1 MIQKEAEK
9 IFETRELNVNMGP
22 QHPATHGVLRL
33 VLDIDGETI
42 VNVTPHVGYLHRGIE
57 KLGESL
63 SYFQALPLTDRLDYV
78 SAMSNNIGY
87 CIAVEKLFGI
97 EAPERAKFIRTIV
110 GEMSRIANHLLWLAT
125 HALDIGAMTVFLYC
139 FREREWILDLY
150 EMICGAR
157 LTVTYPRVG
166 GVRNDVPREFLD
178 SLWKFT
184 DEFPSRILEYETL
197 IDQNRIWLQ
206 RTVGI
211 GVISAEEA
219 VSWGM
224 TGPTLRGSG
233 VSYDIRKH
241 MPYDAYDKVEF
252 DVPIGTEGDTYDR
265 YRCRMLEM
273 RQSNNIIRQ
282 CIEKLPAG
290 PVMADEPKFTMRPK
304 DEMMAITHPTKQHA
318 YFILEKACKGC
329 GMCLRACPAKA
340 IFGEKK
346 VPHKIK
352 QELCVSCATCYV
364 TCKFKAMTIVPG
376 GKGLSD
382 EKLAELAV
390 APDQLPDDI
399 QKAGEQLVKQ
409 FEFVK
414 KGPKAPEGEIYVA
427 TEVPKGELGF
437 YFVSDGTGKPYRMR
451 LRAPSF
457 IHAGCLPRLCVGHLV
472 ADVIAA
478 IGTIDIVL
486 GECDR

>member
-1 MIQKEAEK
+1 MDQVGK

-42 VNVTPHVGYLHRGIE
+42 VKVTPHVGYLHRGIE

-63 SYFQALPLTDRLDYV
+63 SYFQALPLTDRMDYV

-87 CIAVEKLFGI
+87 CVAVEKLFGI

-110 GEMSRIANHLLWLAT
+110 GEMSRISNHLLWLAT
-125 HALDIGAMTVFLYC
+125 HALDIGAMTVFIYC

-166 GVRNDVPREFLD
+166 GVRNDVPQEFLD
-178 SLWKFT
+178 SIWKFT

-219 VSWGM
+219 VNWGM

-233 VSYDIRKH
+233 VPYDIRKH
-241 MPYDAYDKVEF
+241 MPYDAYDKVDFE
-252 DVPIGTEGDTYDR
+252 VPIGTAGDTYDR

-273 RQSNNIIRQ
+273 RQSNNILRQ
-282 CIEKLPAG
+282 CIEKLPTG
-290 PVMADEPKFTMRPK
+290 PIMADAPKFTLQPK
-304 DEMMAITHPTKQHA
+304 DMMMPITHPTKELA
-318 YFILEKACKGC
+318 YVIEEKVCKGC

-346 VPHKIK
+346 QPHVIK
-352 QELCVSCATCYV
+352 QELCLQCGNCFV
-364 TCKFKAMTIVPG
+364 TCKFKALKLIPG
-376 GKGLSD
+376 GKGMSEEQL
-382 EKLAELAV
+382 KELA
-390 APDQLPDDI
+390 AGPMPEEI
-399 QKAGEQLVKQ
+399 TKAAEYMVKH
-409 FEFVK
+409 FEFIK
-414 KGPKAPEGEIYVA
+414 KGPKVPEGELYVA

-437 YFVSDGTGKPYRMR
+437 YFVSDGSGKPFRMR

-457 IHAGCLPRLCVGHLV
+457 VHAGVLPRLCKGHLV
-472 ADVIAA
+472 ADVIAN

>member
-1 MIQKEAEK
+1 MEQLEK

-33 VLDIDGETI
+33 VLDLDGETI
-42 VNVTPHVGYLHRGIE
+42 FNVTPYVGYLHRGIE
-57 KLGESL
+57 KLGENL
-63 SYFQALPLTDRLDYV
+63 SYFQALPLTDRMDYV

-87 CIAVEKLFGI
+87 VVAVEKLFGI
-97 EAPERAKFIRTIV
+97 EPPERAKFIRTIV

-139 FREREWILDLY
+139 FREREWILDLF
-150 EMICGAR
+150 ENVCGAR
-157 LTVTYPRVG
+157 LTLTYPRIG
-166 GVRNDVPREFLD
+166 GVRNDISQEFVD

-197 IDQNRIWLQ
+197 IDQNRIWLK
-206 RTVGI
+206 RTVDI

-219 VSWGM
+219 VNWGL

-233 VSYDIRKH
+233 VAYDIRKH
-241 MPYDAYDKVEF
+241 TPYDAYDQVDF
-252 DVPIGTEGDTYDR
+252 DVPVGTKGDTYDR

-282 CIEKLPAG
+282 CLEKLPPG
-290 PVMADEPKFTMRPK
+290 PIMADEPKFVLHPK
-304 DEMMAITHPTKQHA
+304 DKMMPITHPTKQHA

-329 GMCLRACPAKA
+329 GMCLRACPAKV
-340 IFGEKK
+340 ITGEKK
-346 VPHKIK
+346 KPHKID
-352 QELCVSCATCYV
+352 QSLCVSCATCLA
-364 TCKFKAMTIVPG
+364 TCKFKALTVVPE

-390 APDQLPDDI
+390 APQDLPEDI
-399 QKAGEQLVKQ
+399 KEAQQHLVEH
-409 FEFVK
+409 FTFIK
-414 KGPKAPEGEIYVA
+414 KGPKVPVGDVYVA

-437 YFVSDGTGKPYRMR
+437 YFVSDGKGNPYRMR
-451 LRAPSF
+451 VRSPSF
-457 IHAGCLPRLCVGHLV
+457 IHAGVLPKLCKGHLV
-472 ADVIAA
+472 ADVIAN

>member
-1 MIQKEAEK
+1 MDQVEK

-42 VNVTPHVGYLHRGIE
+42 VKVTPHVGYLHRGIE

-63 SYFQALPLTDRLDYV
+63 SYYQALPLTDRMDYV

-87 CIAVEKLFGI
+87 CVAVEKLFGI

-125 HALDIGAMTVFLYC
+125 HALDIGAMTVFIYC
-139 FREREWILDLY
+139 FREREWLLDLY

-166 GVRNDVPREFLD
+166 GVRNDVPQEFLD

-219 VSWGM
+219 VNWGM

-241 MPYDAYDKVEF
+241 MPYDAYDKVDFE
-252 DVPIGTEGDTYDR
+252 VPIGTTGDTYDR

-282 CIEKLPAG
+282 LIEKLPTG
-290 PVMADEPKFTMRPK
+290 PVMADAPKFTLQPK
-304 DEMMAITHPTKQHA
+304 DKMMPITHPTEELA
-318 YFILEKACKGC
+318 YVIEEKVCKGC

-346 VPHKIK
+346 KPHAIK
-352 QELCVSCATCYV
+352 QDMCLGCGNCFV
-364 TCKFKAMTIVPG
+364 TCKFKALKLIPG
-376 GKGLSD
+376 GKGMSEEQL
-382 EKLAELAV
+382 KELAA
-390 APDQLPDDI
+390 APMPEEI
-399 QKAGEQLVKQ
+399 TKAAEYMVRH

-414 KGPKAPEGEIYVA
+414 KGPKVPEGELYVA

-437 YFVSDGTGKPYRMR
+437 YFVSDGSGKPFRMR

-457 IHAGCLPRLCVGHLV
+457 VHAGVLPRLCKGHLV
-472 ADVIAA
+472 ADVIAN

>member
-1 MIQKEAEK
+1 MVNIQGPEK

-22 QHPATHGVLRL
+22 QHPATHGVLRV
-33 VLDIDGETI
+33 VLDIDGETL
-42 VNVTPHVGYLHRGIE
+42 VKVTPYVGYLHRGIE

-63 SYFQALPLTDRLDYV
+63 SYFQALPLTDRMDYV

-87 CIAVEKLFGI
+87 CLAVEKLYGI
-97 EAPERAKFIRTIV
+97 EAPLRAKFIRTIV

-157 LTVTYPRVG
+157 LTVTYPRIG
-166 GVRNDVPREFLD
+166 GVRNDIQQEFID

-184 DEFPSRILEYETL
+184 EEFPARILEYETL
-197 IDQNRIWLQ
+197 IDQNRIWLK

-233 VSYDIRKH
+233 VAYDIRKH
-241 MPYDAYDKVEF
+241 MPYDAYDQVEF
-252 DVPIGTEGDTYDR
+252 EVPVGTTGDTYDR

-282 CIEKLPAG
+282 CLDKLPAG
-290 PVMADEPKFTMRPK
+290 PVMAEAPKFTLPPK
-304 DEMMAITHPTKQHA
+304 DKMMPITHPIKEVA
-318 YFILEKACKGC
+318 YFIDEKACKGC

-340 IFGEKK
+340 ITGEKK
-346 VPHKIK
+346 KPHKID
-352 QELCVSCATCYV
+352 QTLCLQCATCFV
-364 TCKFKAMTIVPG
+364 TCKFKSMRILPG

-382 EKLAELAV
+382 EKLTELA
-390 APDQLPDDI
+390 ASPTPDDI
-399 QKAGEQLVKQ
+399 KSASEFLVAQ
-409 FEFVK
+409 FDFVK
-414 KGPKAPEGEIYVA
+414 KGPKVPEGEIYVA

-437 YFVSDGTGKPYRMR
+437 FFVSDGTGKPYRMR
-451 LRAPSF
+451 VRAPSF
-457 IHAGCLPRLCVGHLV
+457 IHAGCLPRLCMGHLV
-472 ADVIAA
+472 ADVIAN